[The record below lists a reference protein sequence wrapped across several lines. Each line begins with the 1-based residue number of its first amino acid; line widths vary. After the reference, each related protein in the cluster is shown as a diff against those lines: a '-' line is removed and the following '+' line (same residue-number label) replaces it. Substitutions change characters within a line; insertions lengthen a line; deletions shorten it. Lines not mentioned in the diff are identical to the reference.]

1 MGNLIEK
8 YLLKMNLMGTELFS
22 QSEAN
27 QLMNEHVM
35 GLYKGCVSL
44 REDKEFTANEIA
56 EKLALIESEWRK
68 KFDEKWKEMF
78 GEQK

>member
-1 MGNLIEK
+1 MVDLVEK
-8 YLLKMNLMGTELFS
+8 YLLKMDLTGNEAFS

-27 QLMNEHVM
+27 QLMNDNVM

>member
-8 YLLKMNLMGTELFS
+8 YLSKMNLTGTELFS

-27 QLMNEHVM
+27 QLMNENVI

-44 REDKEFTANEIA
+44 RENKEFTAKEIA
-56 EKLALIESEWRK
+56 EKLAFIESEWRK
-68 KFDEKWKEMF
+68 KFDEKWKEVI
-78 GEQK
+78 GDQK